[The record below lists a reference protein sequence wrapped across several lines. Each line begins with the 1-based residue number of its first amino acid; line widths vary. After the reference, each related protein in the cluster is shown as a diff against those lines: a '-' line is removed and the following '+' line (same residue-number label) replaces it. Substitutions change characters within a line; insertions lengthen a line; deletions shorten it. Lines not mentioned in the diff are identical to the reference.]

1 MSLKDGAVGQAMASH
16 ALEFRVER
24 DITARKDLTSS
35 SSSLQTELD
44 LIQQLRANVQQ
55 LAGLQ
60 SMMRFMLV
68 ELNDL
73 VKKSR

>member
-1 MSLKDGAVGQAMASH
+1 MSLKDGAVGQAMTSH
-16 ALEFRVER
+16 TLDFRVER
-24 DITARKDLTSS
+24 DITARKDLTST
-35 SSSLQTELD
+35 QPELD
-44 LIQQLRANVQQ
+44 VIKQLHANVQQ

-73 VKKSR
+73 VKKAR